1 MAPHMRVTL
10 VHNADAGDEG
20 PSPEELRSLVENAG
34 HDVFYC
40 SLEEDWKRALDR
52 PSDLVAVAGG
62 DGAVCTVFAELATRQ
77 VPGAVIPVGSAN
89 NIGIALTLVDRPIE
103 NLVQGWAT
111 APKVGYDL
119 GEPGAFAE
127 SAGGGLFASLL
138 EVSSEAP
145 SGEDKIQ
152 YGLEILRELVAEATP
167 ELWEIEL
174 DGIDC
179 SAELLA
185 VEAMLIGLTGPNVVL
200 APLADYSDGLFDV
213 VFVTEENRAE
223 LVRYV
228 DDRLARRATRPPRL
242 RVKRAREVVIR
253 AAGRPLR
260 VDDELL
266 GEQPDASRFATG
278 RLSLEVALPRA

>member
-10 VHNADAGDEG
+10 VHNADAGDGG
-20 PSPEELRSLVENAG
+20 PSPETLRSLAEHAG
-34 HDVFYC
+34 HEVFYC
-40 SLEEDWKRALDR
+40 SLEEDWKPALER

-89 NIGIALTLVDRPIE
+89 NIATALTLVDRPIE
-103 NLVQGWAT
+103 KLVQGWAT
-111 APKVGYDL
+111 APKVRYDL

-138 EVSSEAP
+138 ERSSNAP
-145 SGEDKIQ
+145 SGEDKIH
-152 YGLEILRELVAEATP
+152 YGLEVLRELVEEATP
-167 ELWEIEL
+167 EPWKIEL
-174 DGIDC
+174 DGVDR
-179 SAELLA
+179 SSDLLA

-213 VFVTEENRAE
+213 VFVAEEDRGE
-223 LVRYV
+223 LVRYL
-228 DDRLARRATRPPRL
+228 DDRLARHATRPPRL
-242 RVKRAREVVIR
+242 RVEQAREVVIH

-266 GEQPDASRFATG
+266 SEQPEAAGFTTG
-278 RLSLEVALPRA
+278 RLSVEVAVSRP